1 VIFYAGVQL
10 PSPTLAQIAWV
21 QAHVPFDWSAEFL
34 SRGQPST
41 RLTTVKIQGYQD
53 TVRTQFAPPHYWPR
67 GPVRAGVLCWPT
79 WGASRFATAHYLCNE
94 TALAAIHGAG
104 GGMDFLPLLLDDG
117 TSSIQTNMW
126 LLPARPLSLAAREDE
141 VAEKLYLLTLVDNRF
156 FWWFRPGVF
165 TGDPLAASV
174 SQLYD
179 AIALALGI
187 EIAYP
192 MDTSRFVRLDP
203 SLSVWDYQPLPLILD
218 QVAATVMHRIVCG
231 LDGSVTAVNVDGA
244 QALYTPNLDLTTPR
258 IAGGQFALTP

>member
-1 VIFYAGVQL
+1 VISYGGISL
-10 PSPTLAQIAWV
+10 PSPTPAQIAWV
-21 QAHVPFDWSAEFL
+21 QAHVPFDWGAEFL
-34 SRGQPST
+34 ARGQPST
-41 RLTTVKIQGYQD
+41 RLT

-104 GGMDFLPLLLDDG
+104 GGMDFQPLLLDDG
-117 TSSIQTNMW
+117 TSSIQTDMW
-126 LLPARPLSLAAREDE
+126 LLPARPLSLAASADE
-141 VAEKLYLLTLVDNRF
+141 AAEKLYLLTLVDNRF
-156 FWWFRPGVF
+156 FWWFRPGVY
-165 TGDPLAASV
+165 TSDPLTASV

-179 AIALALGI
+179 AIGLALGI

-192 MDTSRFVRLDP
+192 LDTSRFVTPDP

-258 IAGGQFALTP
+258 IAGGQFALTQ